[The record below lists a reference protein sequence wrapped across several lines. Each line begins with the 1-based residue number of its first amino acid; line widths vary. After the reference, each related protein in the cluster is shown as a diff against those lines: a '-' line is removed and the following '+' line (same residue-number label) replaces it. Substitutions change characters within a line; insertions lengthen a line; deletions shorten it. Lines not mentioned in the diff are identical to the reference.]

1 MKQKIIRVGN
11 SAAITL
17 SKSLLKESG
26 VKIGGSVN
34 VSYKADMGN
43 ILIEIPRKQTSTR
56 VIIDKEVYAVANDL
70 LKRYL
75 PAFKKL
81 ARPDHDQIPHD

>member
-1 MKQKIIRVGN
+1 MAQKITKVGN
-11 SAAITL
+11 SAAAIL
-17 SKSLLKESG
+17 PKSVLEQSG
-26 VKIGGSVN
+26 LKIGSAFTAA
-34 VSYKADMGN
+34 YKAGLG
-43 ILIEIPRKQTSTR
+43 IVIEPVKKYSSTR

-81 ARPDHDQIPHD
+81 AHA